1 VKPARATYFA
11 GASDSSSPKVLAP
24 KKPEQK
30 RRAFWLK
37 HLHQWHWVS
46 AAACLIGMLLF
57 ALTGITL
64 NHAAQIEAKPQVSTK
79 QAQLPP
85 DLLNRVAGTREAL
98 KKPLPDAIRTWLS
111 KQLVLDVPATQAEWS
126 ADEIYLSL
134 PRPGG
139 DAWLSIDAH
148 DGSVRYERTDR
159 GWISYLNDL
168 HKGRN
173 AGTAWAWFIDVFAVA
188 CLIFCISGLVLLQFH
203 ANNRPATWP
212 VVGVGLVIP
221 LLLAIL
227 FIH

>member
-1 VKPARATYFA
+1 MHPRANALTA
-11 GASDSSSPKVLAP
+11 EPPD
-24 KKPEQK
+24 QK

-64 NHAAQIEAKPQVSTK
+64 NHATQIEARPQVANS

-85 DLLNRVAGTREAL
+85 ALLRTIAGAREPT
-98 KKPLPDAIRTWLS
+98 KQPLPDSIRTWLS
-111 KQLVLDVPATQAEWS
+111 GALGIDVPATQAEWS
-126 ADEIYLSL
+126 EDEIYVSL

-139 DAWLSIDAH
+139 DAWLSIDPQ
-148 DGSVRYERTDR
+148 DGTVRYERTDR
-159 GWISYLNDL
+159 GWVSYLNDL

-173 AGTAWAWFIDVFAVA
+173 TGTAWSWFIDVFAAA
-188 CLIFCISGLVLLQFH
+188 CLIFCVSGLVLLQFH
-203 ANNRPATWP
+203 ANNRPSTWP
-212 VVGVGLVIP
+212 LVGFGLVLP
-221 LLLAIL
+221 ALLAIL

>member
-1 VKPARATYFA
+1 MT
-11 GASDSSSPKVLAP
+11 PKLP
-24 KKPEQK
+24 DQK

-64 NHAAQIEAKPQVSTK
+64 NHAAQIEAQPQVANS
-79 QAQLPP
+79 QAQLPA
-85 DLLNRVAGTREAL
+85 DLLRTMAEGRGAT
-98 KKPLPDAIRTWLS
+98 KQPLPDSIRTWLS
-111 KQLVLDVPATQAEWS
+111 GALDIEVPTTPAEWS
-126 ADEIYLSL
+126 EDEIYLSL

-139 DAWLSIDAH
+139 DAWLSIDPQ
-148 DGSVRYERTDR
+148 DGAVRYERTDR

-173 AGTAWAWFIDVFAVA
+173 AGTAWSWFIDVFAAA
-188 CLIFCISGLVLLQFH
+188 CLVFCITGLVLLQFH
-203 ANNRPATWP
+203 ANNRPSTWP
-212 VVGVGLVIP
+212 LVGFGLVLP
-221 LLLAIL
+221 VLLAIL